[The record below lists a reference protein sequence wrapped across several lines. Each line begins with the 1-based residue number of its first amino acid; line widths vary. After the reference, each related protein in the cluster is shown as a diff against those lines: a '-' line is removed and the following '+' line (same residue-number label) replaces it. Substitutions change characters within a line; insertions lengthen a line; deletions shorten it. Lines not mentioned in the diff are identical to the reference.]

1 MPEVTSTVVPLSISI
16 SSANDVNVSVDESN
30 VIVELEES
38 NLVVLRKSLY
48 AIPLAKSNTFDC
60 GIFYSGFGYFA
71 FTACTMSSF
80 YSSAGS
86 GVLPSA
92 THARYS

>member
-1 MPEVTSTVVPLSISI
+1 MPVVTSTVVPLSTSI
-16 SSANDVNVSVDESN
+16 SSANDVNVCVVGESN

-38 NLVVLRKSLY
+38 NFVVLRKSLY

-71 FTACTMSSF
+71 FTASTA
-80 YSSAGS
+80 SAN
-86 GVLPSA
+86 VPS
-92 THARYS
+92 TR

>member
-1 MPEVTSTVVPLSISI
+1 MPVVTSTVVPLSTSI

-38 NLVVLRKSLY
+38 NFVVLRKSLY

-60 GIFYSGFGYFA
+60 GIFYSGFGYLV
-71 FTACTMSSF
+71 FTACMASCQ
-80 YSSAGS
+80 
-86 GVLPSA
+86 VVVPSIA
-92 THARYS
+92 S